1 MRKAIAKYLK
11 AKSYR
16 AFLNKRDLTKPKEK
30 VNTTY
35 FRIKIILGIVLGII
49 GFFAL
54 SRMILYFSTLLNI
67 MTDLIKTSEMTPEF
81 KLIVVCIGIYLN
93 YLFITLVLN
102 FIFKIFNLIPPKY
115 DLIE

>member
-1 MRKAIAKYLK
+1 
-11 AKSYR
+11 
-16 AFLNKRDLTKPKEK
+16 
-30 VNTTY
+30 
-35 FRIKIILGIVLGII
+35 
-49 GFFAL
+49 
-54 SRMILYFSTLLNI
+54 